1 MTAEEAQ
8 AAAATCL
15 QCKDP
20 TCVAAC
26 PIRVDIPRYLEH
38 VAVGD
43 FAAAADVL
51 LEHNPLPSV
60 TSRVCEHE
68 NQCEGSC
75 KRAKTEGVVPIGAI
89 ERFVAEWAR
98 QNRPPGDTPAATGR
112 SVAIVGSGPA
122 GLACAGELL
131 MRGHAVTVFDAYA
144 GGGRRAPLRDPRIPA
159 FQRGRGR

>member
-8 AAAATCL
+8 AAAAMCL

-51 LEHNPLPSV
+51 LERNPMPSV

-98 QNRPPGDTPAATGR
+98 QNRPPVEAPAATER
-112 SVAIVGSGPA
+112 
-122 GLACAGELL
+122 
-131 MRGHAVTVFDAYA
+131 T
-144 GGGRRAPLRDPRIPA
+144 GGDRRRWPGWTGVRRRACRRA
-159 FQRGRGR
+159 GAR

>member
-98 QNRPPGDTPAATGR
+98 QNRPT
-112 SVAIVGSGPA
+112 
-122 GLACAGELL
+122 
-131 MRGHAVTVFDAYA
+131 RGHARGDRALGRDRRFRA
-144 GGGRRAPLRDPRIPA
+144 GWSCLRR
-159 FQRGRGR
+159 